1 MQLLDQTYL
10 CHSSGKL
17 QSQRVGATSPAG
29 TPIQSRLFH
38 VFDKITGS
46 KFLVDTGAE
55 ISILPSPILSPLDRQ
70 HRKSDFVLEAVNKT
84 HIPTYGERSL
94 TIDLGLRRAC
104 RWIFTIADVP
114 VAILGADFLQHFV
127 SSVDIKNKKLV
138 DTMTSLCIQGIVSR
152 TSLLSPVFTGP
163 DQNARYSAILS
174 QYPSITRPSFK
185 DTIFKHD
192 VTHHIAT
199 KGPPV
204 AARPRRLAPDKL
216 KVAKAEFEHMLQFGI
231 IRPSD
236 SSWSSLLHMVP
247 KGTQGDW
254 RPCGDYRALNN
265 TTIPD
270 RYPIPHIHDI
280 TSLLHGRTVC
290 SKIDLVRAYHQIPVE
305 SSDIPKTAITTP
317 FGMFEF
323 LRMPFGLRNAA
334 QTFQRFI
341 DQVLHGLDFVYAYIN
356 DLLIASYSE
365 DDHES
370 YLCTLFERLKQ
381 YGMVVNPAKCELG
394 VPSLQFLGHRIDQHG
409 IQPLDVK
416 VRVIGTVPSFRF
428 NTEIARISRNDKFLP
443 TLHTSVCRTCTA
455 VN

>member
-1 MQLLDQTYL
+1 MQLLDQAYV

-29 TPIQSRLFH
+29 TRIQSHLFH
-38 VFDKITGS
+38 VFDNITDS

-55 ISILPSPILSPLDRQ
+55 VSILPSSPLDRQ
-70 HRKSDFVLEAVNKT
+70 HRKSNFVLEAVNKT

-94 TIDLGLRRAC
+94 TIGLGLRRAC

-114 VAILGADFLQHFV
+114 VAILGADFLQHF
-127 SSVDIKNKKLV
+127 SFSVDINNKMFV
-138 DTMTSLCIQGIVSR
+138 DTTTSLSIQGIASR
-152 TSLLSPVFTGP
+152 TRLLSPVFTGP
-163 DQNARYSAILS
+163 DQNTTYSAILS

-185 DTIFKHD
+185 DTILKHD
-192 VTHHIAT
+192 VTNHIAT

-216 KVAKAEFEHMLQFGI
+216 KVAKAEFEHMLQLGI
-231 IRPSD
+231 IHPSD
-236 SSWSSLLHMVP
+236 SSWSSPLHMVP

-254 RPCGDYRALNN
+254 RLCGDYRALNN

-280 TSLLHGRTVC
+280 TSWLHGQTVF

-305 SSDIPKTAITTP
+305 FSDIPNTAITTP

-323 LRMPFGLRNAA
+323 LRMLFGLQNAA
-334 QTFQRFI
+334 QTFQRCI
-341 DQVLHGLDFVYAYIN
+341 DQVLHGLDVVYAYID
-356 DLLIASYSE
+356 DLLIASCSE

-370 YLCTLFERLKQ
+370 HLRTLFERLEQ
-381 YGMVVNPAKCELG
+381 HVVVNPAKCELG
-394 VPSLQFLGHRIDQHG
+394 VSSLQAISSTNTVFSHLMSKSELLNNSQFQ
-409 IQPLDVK
+409 IQ
-416 VRVIGTVPSFRF
+416 R
-428 NTEIARISRNDKFLP
+428 RNCANF
-443 TLHTSVCRTCTA
+443 SEW
-455 VN
+455 